1 MCFHYLTNRYKLG
14 FGLFLFAMA
23 SLGQAQIDSQQP
35 TSASAQQLLST
46 PGSLDVTKDS
56 RAFSPARVFSKP
68 STSGV
73 NYDLKERPAGKSS
86 APVLN
91 TIVETRVEN
100 KTTNFVG
107 GGGGPERPPADN
119 VERPAGGV
127 PSSVFGNDF
136 SSLVRTSIGSILP
149 LFGSTYIQS
158 DTTKVAALDPL
169 TVPVD
174 YRVGPGDD
182 LLIRAWGQI
191 DIDFQGPI
199 DRSGMIFLPKIG
211 SVMVAG
217 QKLSDLQGVL
227 KTAIG
232 QQYKSFELT
241 ASLGSLRQ
249 IQYYMTGFAKQVGV
263 HTTESTATAL
273 HGLIAAGGA
282 LAEGDLRR
290 IELRRGGQVAATID
304 AYEFLAQGR
313 RGVDPQLQPGD
324 VLHVPAAKGFFAVA
338 GNVRRS
344 AIYHL
349 KSGMTLA
356 DALSLAGGVA
366 LGQEVASIRRER
378 LKMDATYG
386 QTRQID
392 VFNADNNNLSKPL
405 EDGDLLMVLPVSPR
419 FDTAVTLRGNVA
431 QPLRQPHV
439 QNMRVSDLLNPATAF
454 IRPAV
459 WAERNSS
466 SALDGLTRTARGV
479 DFTTEFPNVNW
490 DYAAIERY
498 DRDLQEIRVIPF
510 NLGKALKKIPTEDLI
525 LSPGDVVIVF
535 AKADFRQPEVQT
547 FRTVRVE
554 GEVAIPGV
562 YPIQMGETLKDVL
575 KRAGGL
581 TDRAYVF
588 GTLLSRLS
596 ARKTESMML
605 KEASDRIEQDYL
617 RYLSSRARNATSAD
631 EGAIGYPEME
641 AIKSL
646 VQKLRS
652 VEPDGRVALDLKNA
666 QAGVMNYPDLLLED
680 QDKVIIPSLPSTVAV
695 MGAVF
700 RQGTL
705 LWSRGSTAKDYVE
718 NAGGVRQHADTKG
731 LVIFKADGTVKQQG
745 YSWFSPG
752 WERLNPGDTVFVP
765 EDVQSSGWT
774 RLFRDWSQIFY
785 QLGLGTAALK
795 ILRSSL

>member
-73 NYDLKERPAGKSS
+73 NYDLKERPAGKPS

>member
-14 FGLFLFAMA
+14 FGLFFFAMA

-73 NYDLKERPAGKSS
+73 NYDLKERPAGKPS